1 MGSVPFQK
9 SDHIYLQ
16 CVLPQVGD
24 ELLHINGVTVVE
36 ATHKEVIQLIAQ
48 AGQQGE
54 VVLGVRRKM
63 PWPTSGPVP
72 VPPGLLDDNPHPGPR
87 EVVINRPN
95 TQTSFGF
102 VLQSNTLRT
111 GCMICKYIYCVFLYS
126 HHSHSLSPPPPL
138 PPLLPPPPLHPLHPP
153 HPLPPPSPLPH
164 PPPLPPPPLP
174 PLPPPSPPTPP
185 YSPPSPFSSTPS
197 PSSSSSSS
205 SPSSCSPSPCSPSP
219 SSSSSS
225 HPPPKHFHFFSI

>member
-1 MGSVPFQK
+1 MSLFK
-9 SDHIYLQ
+9 NLINIS
-16 CVLPQVGD
+16 LPQVGD
-24 ELLHINGVTVVE
+24 ELIHINGVTVVE

-72 VPPGLLDDNPHPGPR
+72 IPLDDSPHPGPR

-111 GCMICKYIYCVFLYS
+111 GCMICKYIYSVFLCS
-126 HHSHSLSPPPPL
+126 RHSPFLSPPPP
-138 PPLLPPPPLHPLHPP
+138 PPSTPPPPPLSPP
-153 HPLPPPSPLPH
+153 PPPSL
-164 PPPLPPPPLP
+164 PPPLPPPPP
-174 PLPPPSPPTPP
+174 PPSLPPPP
-185 YSPPSPFSSTPS
+185 PPSLPP
-197 PSSSSSSS
+197 P
-205 SPSSCSPSPCSPSP
+205 P
-219 SSSSSS
+219 
-225 HPPPKHFHFFSI
+225 PPPKHFHFFSI